1 MSIAEATI
9 ERMPV
14 GAAHRRMFW
23 LLGAG
28 MLIDAFELFMQ
39 SGVVASMVHT
49 NFTGT
54 GGVAQ
59 FIFATFFGLAIGSVM
74 SGTLTDRFG
83 RKSLYQ
89 FNLLLFSLATLATA
103 AAPSFTLVVILRFI
117 AGIGLGGE
125 LVVGYAIMAEMTPA
139 HCRGRWGVTLGLLV
153 NCAQPLSAFVG
164 AWFLPAVGWR
174 AMFVVGAVPALIVW
188 YLRRALPES
197 PRWLERQGRTA
208 EMHEVLDAL
217 WLENTGDAHAPR
229 VAPASFLPERNEL
242 PWTALF
248 GRHRLGRTLFCF
260 AIVSLILASQYGFIG
275 WVPTLLLH
283 RGQSIVHSLT
293 YSAVMAM
300 GAPIG
305 MLIPIFLV
313 DRLGRRTVVATAS
326 FLAAAVGIGYAF
338 ALDAPAWLLVTTGF
352 LEVLFVQITANT
364 VLAVYLPELFPT
376 DIRGTGFG
384 ASTAV
389 GRVSAAI
396 MPYFVLFVLNGFG
409 SFAVF
414 VMLASV
420 LLLLCLLVLAVGP
433 ETRRKTL
440 EDVEREI
447 LAGVDLSADHKHA
460 KSPAS

>member
-1 MSIAEATI
+1 
-9 ERMPV
+9 
-14 GAAHRRMFW
+14 
-23 LLGAG
+23 
-28 MLIDAFELFMQ
+28 
-39 SGVVASMVHT
+39 
-49 NFTGT
+49 
-54 GGVAQ
+54 
-59 FIFATFFGLAIGSVM
+59 
-74 SGTLTDRFG
+74 
-83 RKSLYQ
+83 
-89 FNLLLFSLATLATA
+89 
-103 AAPSFTLVVILRFI
+103 
-117 AGIGLGGE
+117 
-125 LVVGYAIMAEMTPA
+125 
-139 HCRGRWGVTLGLLV
+139 
-153 NCAQPLSAFVG
+153 
-164 AWFLPAVGWR
+164 
-174 AMFVVGAVPALIVW
+174 
-188 YLRRALPES
+188 
-197 PRWLERQGRTA
+197 
-208 EMHEVLDAL
+208 
-217 WLENTGDAHAPR
+217 
-229 VAPASFLPERNEL
+229 
-242 PWTALF
+242 
-248 GRHRLGRTLFCF
+248 
-260 AIVSLILASQYGFIG
+260 
-275 WVPTLLLH
+275 
-283 RGQSIVHSLT
+283 
-293 YSAVMAM
+293 MAM

-313 DRLGRRTVVATAS
+313 DRLGRRTVVAAAS

-414 VMLASV
+414 MMLASV

>member
-1 MSIAEATI
+1 MSIAAATI
-9 ERMPV
+9 ESMPV
-14 GAAHRRMFW
+14 GRGHRRMFW
-23 LLGAG
+23 LLGTG

-39 SGVVASMVHT
+39 AGVVASMVHT
-49 NFTGT
+49 GFTGT

-59 FIFATFFGLAIGSVM
+59 FIFATFLGLACGSVL
-74 SGTLTDRFG
+74 SGRLADRFG

-103 AAPSFTLVVILRFI
+103 ALPSFGFVVVLRFI

-125 LVVGYAIMAEMTPA
+125 LVVGYAIMSEMTPA
-139 HCRGRWGVTLGLLV
+139 YCRGRWGVTLGLLV

-164 AWFLPAVGWR
+164 AWFLPLVGWR
-174 AMFVVGAVPALIVW
+174 AMFVVGALPALVVW
-188 YLRRALPES
+188 YLRRSLPES
-197 PRWLERQGRTA
+197 PRWLERQGRLD
-208 EMHEVLDAL
+208 EMQQVLDQV
-217 WLENTGDAHAPR
+217 WCENTGEEKAPR
-229 VAPASFLPERNEL
+229 IPPATLKPDTREL

-248 GRHRLGRTLFCF
+248 SRQRIGRTLFCF
-260 AIVSLILASQYGFIG
+260 ASISLILASQYGFIG

-305 MLIPIFLV
+305 MLLPIFFV
-313 DRLGRRTVVATAS
+313 DRVGRRTMVACAS
-326 FLAAAVGIGYAF
+326 FGAAAVGIGYAF
-338 ALDAPAWLLVTTGF
+338 ALDAPAWMLMLAGF
-352 LEVLFVQITANT
+352 LEVLCVQITANT

-376 DIRGTGFG
+376 DVRGTGFG
-384 ASTAV
+384 AATSV

-396 MPYFVLFVLNGFG
+396 MPYFVLAVLNNFG
-409 SFAVF
+409 TFAVF

-420 LLLLCLLVLAVGP
+420 LLVLCLLTLAFGP

-440 EDVEREI
+440 EDVEREAQEYAN
-447 LAGVDLSADHKHA
+447 LDAAERKQVN
-460 KSPAS
+460 ASS

>member
-39 SGVVASMVHT
+39 AGVVASMVHT

-54 GGVAQ
+54 RGVAQ
-59 FIFATFFGLAIGSVM
+59 FIFATFLGLAIGSVM
-74 SGTLTDRFG
+74 SGTLADRFG

-103 AAPSFTLVVILRFI
+103 AAPSFMPVVLLRFI

-139 HCRGRWGVTLGLLV
+139 YCRGRWGVTLGLLV

-164 AWFLPAVGWR
+164 AWFLPVVGWR
-174 AMFVVGAVPALIVW
+174 VMFVVGAIPALVVW

-197 PRWLERQGRTA
+197 PRWLERQGRIA

-217 WLENTGDAHAPR
+217 WRENTGAAQAPR
-229 VAPASFLPERNEL
+229 VVPTNSAPLPDEL

-248 GRHRLGRTLFCF
+248 SRQRLARTLFCF
-260 AIVSLILASQYGFIG
+260 AIVSLILASQYGFIA

-305 MLIPIFLV
+305 MLLPIFFV
-313 DRLGRRTVVATAS
+313 DRLGRRTVVASAS
-326 FLAAAVGIGYAF
+326 FLAAAVGIGYAL
-338 ALDAPAWLLVTTGF
+338 ALDAPAWVLVSTGF
-352 LEVLFVQITANT
+352 LEVMFIQITANT

-414 VMLASV
+414 VMLACV
-420 LLLLCLLVLAVGP
+420 LLSLCLLVLAVGP

-447 LAGVDLSADHKHA
+447 LAGMERDTNHKHV